1 MQINLINYGP
11 LSVDKEVS
19 IANICD
25 NKQIKH
31 AMMAIVNN
39 EAQDLNYLMKNGDN
53 VKIVT
58 LSETLGQK
66 VFKRSITFLFFKVLN
81 DLFPNVDAE
90 VCHTINKGEFCRI
103 FNLNIDSSVIEQIK
117 NKMKEET
124 MKNIKFVKTNIN
136 VNQMPQLIE
145 RQRLELYKT
154 IGKNNAAGAEELS
167 YEDVMAG
174 TRNVNDI
181 LSLMNNIETIDETT
195 KLDMIIQW
203 LILHILIKWNLNTV

>member
-39 EAQDLNYLMKNGDN
+39 EAQDLNYLVKNGDN

-117 NKMKEET
+117 SKMKEET
-124 MKNIKFVKTNIN
+124 MKNTKFVKANIN

-145 RQRLELYKT
+145 RQTLELYRT
-154 IGKNNAAGAEELS
+154 IVFS
-167 YEDVMAG
+167 YCF
-174 TRNVNDI
+174 I
-181 LSLMNNIETIDETT
+181 
-195 KLDMIIQW
+195 
-203 LILHILIKWNLNTV
+203 